1 MQSGVSFYL
10 VGVMSLLAQKVLG
23 FTYGTPFT
31 DALDINEIGQVGGL
45 VSSYLL
51 RAIHCFIIGLKI
63 SIIFIISVLSI
74 HCFIVA

>member
-23 FTYGTPFT
+23 FTYGAPFT
-31 DALDINEIGQVGGL
+31 IALDVNEIGEVGGL

-51 RAIHCFIIGLKI
+51 
-63 SIIFIISVLSI
+63 
-74 HCFIVA
+74 

>member
-1 MQSGVSFYL
+1 MLSSQEIQAIQRHMQSGVSFYL

-51 RAIHCFIIGLKI
+51 
-63 SIIFIISVLSI
+63 
-74 HCFIVA
+74 